1 LNDAYVSKDHLRV
14 ERLSEGT
21 LRLEN
26 LSAKV
31 PVRVGHTE
39 IGPQQSTT
47 LGLPLQL
54 QLGETTITIE
64 FALPEEPAEA
74 DSLKTVMAPGCG
86 FSSSEANRLFG
97 AETPSAEMLM
107 RWFEGVLALQ
117 HVTPDAPN
125 DASDTAQKLVQL
137 VGMDIGLVLR
147 RTSTGWSVI
156 GRAYRDEGVPGRE
169 FSLTILNRVAREKR
183 TFYRSRFSPGSQSE
197 SLTSIL
203 SLVASPLFDAEGEVN
218 GALYGVRAKAAR
230 QREIGPLE
238 AQLVQVLASAITAAQ
253 TRYER
258 EQQATRLRIEKE
270 AAEAATKAKGQF
282 LAAMSHELRTPLNAI
297 IGYSEMVAEALA
309 DEGITGYEA
318 DLMKVT
324 SAGRHLLSL
333 INDILDHS
341 KLVAG
346 KMSLD
351 LERFAVAPLLEEVL
365 GTVQPLAKKN
375 NNTLCRAYEADI
387 GTMHADSTRLRQTL
401 LNLLSNAI
409 KFTSAGSIT
418 LEAKRHRE
426 GEGEWLAFHVRDTG
440 IGIPA
445 DKLDTIF
452 QEFEQAESSTT
463 RKYGGTGL
471 GLSISRGFC
480 RMMGGDIVV
489 RSTPGVGSTFSVW
502 LPSEVTAAGAPQE
515 RVALPAAA
523 WQVAGE

>member
-1 LNDAYVSKDHLRV
+1 VINDGYVSKDHLRI
-14 ERLSEGT
+14 ERVSEGS

-26 LSAKV
+26 LSTKV
-31 PVRVGHTE
+31 PVRHGNSE
-39 IGPQQSTT
+39 IGPGESTT
-47 LGLPLQL
+47 VALPVQL
-54 QLGETTITIE
+54 HLGETSIVLE
-64 FALPEEPAEA
+64 FALSEEPETE
-74 DSLKTVMAPGCG
+74 SLKTVMAPGSP
-86 FSSSEANRLFG
+86 FSSSEASRLFG
-97 AETPSAEMLM
+97 TETPTAEMLM
-107 RWFEGVLALQ
+107 RWFEVVLTLQ
-117 HVTPDAPN
+117 HMSPSSPHYYDQ
-125 DASDTAQKLVQL
+125 TARDLVEL
-137 VGMDIGLVLR
+137 GGMDVGLVLR
-147 RTSTGWSVI
+147 RTSTGWSVV

-169 FSLTILNRVAREKR
+169 FSLTILNRVAEQKR

-197 SLTSIL
+197 SLSSIF
-203 SLVASPLFDAEGEVN
+203 SLVASPLFASDGQVN

-238 AQLVQVLASAITAAQ
+238 AQLVQVLASAITASQ
-253 TRYER
+253 TRYQQ
-258 EQQATRLRIEKE
+258 EQEAARLRIEKE

-297 IGYSEMVAEALA
+297 IGYSEMVAEAMA
-309 DEGITGYEA
+309 DDGVTGYEA

-346 KMSLD
+346 KMTLD
-351 LERFAVAPLLEEVL
+351 LEPFDIVPLLDEVMD
-365 GTVQPLAKKN
+365 TVEPLAKKN
-375 NNTLCRAYEADI
+375 SNRLQRLYDSAL
-387 GTMHADSTRLRQTL
+387 GTMHADPKRLRQSL

-409 KFTSAGSIT
+409 KFTSSGSIT
-418 LEAKRHRE
+418 LEVQRHRE
-426 GEGEWLAFHVRDTG
+426 PEAEWLVFHVRDTG

-489 RSTPGVGSTFSVW
+489 RSTPGSGSTFSLW
-502 LPSEVTAAGAPQE
+502 LPAIVDAAGSLHGSL
-515 RVALPAAA
+515 ALPS
-523 WQVAGE
+523 VATA